1 MLRYAPMRVVHDV
14 VGHEGP
20 WVLTQHAMAL
30 MIFSAAM
37 LGAVAVLSVPFSIG
51 LCGLRGLWIPAV
63 LLIPLS
69 LQGWGLRVLRRA
81 ESTLPR

>member
-1 MLRYAPMRVVHDV
+1 MSTVSHDASLRDIQR
-14 VGHEGP
+14 
-20 WVLTQHAMAL
+20 AL
-30 MIFSAAM
+30 AIMIFTVGV
-37 LGAVAVLSVPFSIG
+37 LGAVAMLSVPFSIG
-51 LCGLRGLWIPAV
+51 LYGLRGLWIPAV

>member
-1 MLRYAPMRVVHDV
+1 MMTVSHDV
-14 VGHEGP
+14 HLWDVQRAAAIMILAVG
-20 WVLTQHAMAL
+20 V
-30 MIFSAAM
+30 

>member
-1 MLRYAPMRVVHDV
+1 MTTTGHDADLRDTQRALAIMILA
-14 VGHEGP
+14 VG
-20 WVLTQHAMAL
+20 V
-30 MIFSAAM
+30 

-51 LCGLRGLWIPAV
+51 LYGLRGLWIPAV

>member
-1 MLRYAPMRVVHDV
+1 MTTTGHDADLRDTQRALAIMILA
-14 VGHEGP
+14 VG
-20 WVLTQHAMAL
+20 V
-30 MIFSAAM
+30 

-51 LCGLRGLWIPAV
+51 LYGLRGLWIPAV

-81 ESTLPR
+81 ESTLPG

>member
-1 MLRYAPMRVVHDV
+1 MTTTGHDADLRDTQRALAIMILA
-14 VGHEGP
+14 VG
-20 WVLTQHAMAL
+20 V
-30 MIFSAAM
+30 

-51 LCGLRGLWIPAV
+51 LYGLRGLWIPAV

-81 ESTLPR
+81 ESTWPR

>member
-1 MLRYAPMRVVHDV
+1 MTTAGHDV
-14 VGHEGP
+14 DSRD
-20 WVLTQHAMAL
+20 TQRAL
-30 MIFSAAM
+30 AIMIFAVGV
-37 LGAVAVLSVPFSIG
+37 LGAVAVLSVLFSIG
-51 LCGLRGLWIPAV
+51 LYGLRGLWIPAV

>member
-1 MLRYAPMRVVHDV
+1 MTTTGHDADLRDTQRALAIMILA
-14 VGHEGP
+14 VG
-20 WVLTQHAMAL
+20 V
-30 MIFSAAM
+30 

-51 LCGLRGLWIPAV
+51 LYGLRGLWIPAV

-69 LQGWGLRVLRRA
+69 LQGWGLRVLRRV

>member
-1 MLRYAPMRVVHDV
+1 MSSVGHDV
-14 VGHEGP
+14 DSRD
-20 WVLTQHAMAL
+20 TQRAL
-30 MIFSAAM
+30 AIMIFAVGV

-51 LCGLRGLWIPAV
+51 LYGLRGLWIPAV